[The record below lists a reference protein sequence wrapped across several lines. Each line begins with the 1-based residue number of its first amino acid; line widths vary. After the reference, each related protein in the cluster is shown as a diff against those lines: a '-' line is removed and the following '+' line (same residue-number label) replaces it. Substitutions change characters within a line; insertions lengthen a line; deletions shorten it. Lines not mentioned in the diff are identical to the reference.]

1 MNEKK
6 LKQLFATACYQTAP
20 VPPEDFAE
28 DVLRAIHNSPPSPSS
43 ATASLFDQ
51 LDAWFPRIAFA
62 ALAVMALGVAA
73 DFGLSAFGLPDLGD
87 GVSQISAQ
95 WFLIPGGL

>member
-6 LKQLFATACYQTAP
+6 LKQLFAAASRRAAP
-20 VPPEDFAE
+20 VPPADFVG
-28 DVLRAIHNSPPSPSS
+28 DVLRAIHGSPPPDSL

-73 DFGLSAFGLPDLGD
+73 DFGLSAAGLPDLGD
-87 GVSQISAQ
+87 GMSQISAQ
-95 WFLIPGGL
+95 WLLIPGGL